1 MIWKNFVSR
10 LAITSRRRGL
20 ATALVYGLSLA
31 VRFTSATGEEMEI
44 PAQSAQRAH
53 PVISIMT
60 RDSARL
66 PYQDWGSKSAQPIV
80 FRHGW
85 PPSSAPPG
93 CIASLRAGDFRFAP
107 SRRRRSQAFRNE
119 ERRR

>member
-1 MIWKNFVSR
+1 MIWKNFVNR

-20 ATALVYGLSLA
+20 ATAVVYGLSLA

-53 PVISIMT
+53 PMISIMT
-60 RDSARL
+60 RDDAQL

-85 PPSSAPPG
+85 PPSSATPG
-93 CIASLRAGDFRFAP
+93 CPPLSASAFVSRLRVVVDRC
-107 SRRRRSQAFRNE
+107 RQ
-119 ERRR
+119 